1 MEESQIQGFLYFLTR
16 HSDKANTSQLNNDV
30 KFEKQQIRAEQLGKQ
45 KQNYSNKIENS
56 KSK

>member
-1 MEESQIQGFLYFLTR
+1 MEESQIQGFLCFLTR

-30 KFEKQQIRAEQLGKQ
+30 NLEKQQIRAEKLGKQ